1 MTSPL
6 AIRTRNHDDQDP
18 ASGPTPPN
26 RAGPKRAGLRK
37 RTGPER
43 GAALRIARIATA
55 DGLQYA
61 LHRHGTWV
69 HILDPFAGS
78 VTYTGSS
85 TPEADAVFLA
95 PVRPAVVL
103 GIAHN
108 LSINSHPLPIQAWH
122 KSVHTVADPGAP
134 IVAAR
139 GRGTVNVE
147 GELAVV
153 MGKRSTDLT
162 AANALEHVLGFTC
175 VNDVTN
181 VDQGAVDE
189 RNFQA
194 KAGVNYTPLGPWIE
208 TDIPDPGLV
217 GIDVIVNGEVR
228 AKSGSFNLPSSV
240 VDCLVYVTSWLTLVP
255 GDVVMT
261 GAPGTAVAVVPGDCV
276 DIDLGGIGRLSNTV
290 A

>member
-1 MTSPL
+1 
-6 AIRTRNHDDQDP
+6 
-18 ASGPTPPN
+18 
-26 RAGPKRAGLRK
+26 
-37 RTGPER
+37 
-43 GAALRIARIATA
+43 LRIARLKTPTGPQHAVQRNGGW
-55 DGLQYA
+55 D
-61 LHRHGTWV
+61 
-69 HILDPFAGS
+69 HILDPFAQPFS
-78 VTYTGSS
+78 YTGYS
-85 TPEADAVFLA
+85 TTEAHAVFLA
-95 PVRPAVVL
+95 PVRPAVIV

-108 LSINSHPLPIQAWH
+108 VTINSHPLPIQAWL
-122 KSVHTVADPGAP
+122 KSVHTLADPDAP

-153 MGKRSTDLT
+153 VGKTSAGLT
-162 AANALEHVLGFTC
+162 PQNALEHVLGFTC

-189 RNFQA
+189 RNFQG

-208 TDIPDPGLV
+208 TDVPDPGLI

-240 VDCLVYVTSWLTLVP
+240 VDCLVYVTSWITLEP

-261 GAPGTAVAVVPGDCV
+261 GAPGTAVAVLPGDQV
-276 DIDLGGIGRLSNTV
+276 DIDLGGIGRLSNPV
-290 A
+290 I

>member
-1 MTSPL
+1 M
-6 AIRTRNHDDQDP
+6 RV
-18 ASGPTPPN
+18 
-26 RAGPKRAGLRK
+26 
-37 RTGPER
+37 
-43 GAALRIARIATA
+43 ARIATTT
-55 DGLQYA
+55 GPQYA
-61 LHRHGTWV
+61 VQGDGRWD
-69 HILDPFAGS
+69 HIVDPFAQPI
-78 VTYTGSS
+78 TYTGSS
-85 TPEADAVFLA
+85 TTESDAVFLA
-95 PVRPAVVL
+95 PVRPAVVV

-108 LSINSHPLPIQAWH
+108 LTINEHPLPIQAWH
-122 KSVHTVADPGAP
+122 KSVHTVADPAAP

-139 GRGTVNVE
+139 GRGTVNAE
-147 GELAVV
+147 GELAAVI
-153 MGKRSTDLT
+153 GKTSTDLT
-162 AANALEHVLGFTC
+162 AENALEHVLGFTC

-189 RNFQA
+189 RNFQG

-240 VDCLVYVTSWLTLVP
+240 VDCLIYVTSWLTLEP

-261 GAPGTAVAVVPGDCV
+261 GAPGTAVAVVPGDRV

>member
-1 MTSPL
+1 M
-6 AIRTRNHDDQDP
+6 
-18 ASGPTPPN
+18 
-26 RAGPKRAGLRK
+26 
-37 RTGPER
+37 
-43 GAALRIARIATA
+43 RIARITTPEGPQHAVLR
-55 DGLQYA
+55 DG
-61 LHRHGTWV
+61 GWD
-69 HILDPFAGS
+69 HITDPFAQPL
-78 VTYTGSS
+78 TYTGAS
-85 TPEADAVFLA
+85 TADADAVFLA
-95 PVRPAVVL
+95 PVRPAVIV

-108 LSINSHPLPIQAWH
+108 LSINSHPLPIQAWL
-122 KSVHTVADPGAP
+122 KSVHTLADPDAP
-134 IVAAR
+134 ILAAR

-153 MGKRSTDLT
+153 IGRTSTALT
-162 AANALEHVLGFTC
+162 GENVLEHILGFTC

-189 RNFQA
+189 RNFQG

-217 GIDVIVNGEVR
+217 GIDVIVNGEVK

-240 VDCLVYVTSWLTLVP
+240 EDCLVYVTSWLTLEP

-261 GAPGTAVAVVPGDCV
+261 GAPGTAVAVEPGDRV